1 MHPSV
6 TLLLERNVNFDY
18 PDEANQTPYLK
29 LYNSRLDA
37 IAETLRERGANIN
50 QMSRAG
56 VFVLKIALIRRDDSE
71 IKRLVSHG
79 ADINQVD

>member
-1 MHPSV
+1 MHPAV
-6 TLLLERNVNFDY
+6 KLLLERDVNFDY

-37 IAETLRERGANIN
+37 IAETLRERGADIN

-56 VFVLKIALIRRDDSE
+56 IFVLKIALIRRDDKE
-71 IKRLVSHG
+71 ITRLVSLG
-79 ADINQVD
+79 ANINQID